1 MRHLVAPTGWFV
13 RLYIAGIARQ
23 IAGSDT
29 LAVGCGC
36 ERTLPQRQSRR
47 LSSTAGLLSKL
58 ETVSPVAVAVLHVGH
73 AISARLHLLVATLRV
88 TPVPHLIVVRLA
100 IRLVGKL

>member
-36 ERTLPQRQSRR
+36 ERTPPQRQSRR

-58 ETVSPVAVAVLHVGH
+58 ETESKSTMASLNLASMCVKGH
-73 AISARLHLLVATLRV
+73 
-88 TPVPHLIVVRLA
+88 
-100 IRLVGKL
+100 